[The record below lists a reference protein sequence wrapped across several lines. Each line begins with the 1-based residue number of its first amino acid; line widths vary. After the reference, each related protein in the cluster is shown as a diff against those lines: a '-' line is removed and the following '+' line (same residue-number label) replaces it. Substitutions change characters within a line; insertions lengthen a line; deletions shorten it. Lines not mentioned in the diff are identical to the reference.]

1 MVNMKTLKSSTYH
14 KRQSLIHLATIIT
27 ILFLVNFVGSKIY
40 TRFDLTKEK
49 RFSVSTPSKK
59 LLRNLDD
66 IVTVQIYLD
75 KNVNTGMLRL
85 RKSVEDLMNEYKA
98 YGGSNFEFEFVS
110 LLEGKSEE
118 EQMKIITAYSKK
130 GIKTT
135 SLNYKEGDTK
145 QQKYIMPA
153 AMITYKSRQMPVNFL
168 ENQIGYSPENQL
180 NNSIIALEYKFSSA
194 INKLKLTHQPRIAFL
209 VGQNE
214 LPNVE
219 LADITIA
226 LKEQMYDVSQLDLS
240 TQYKVPDDVAALV
253 IAKPQSRFDEKE
265 KFKIDQY
272 IMRGG
277 KVLWLRENVVADMD
291 SLRNENQMFWAYNTE
306 DNLDDMLFTY
316 GVRINQNLVQ
326 DLQMCNPIPLITG
339 MNGGQPQ
346 TQLFPWYYFP
356 ILLPAANNHP
366 IIRNIDPVA
375 GFFTSTIDT
384 IKSSKVHKTVL
395 LTTSQYSKALLAPV
409 RIHLDML
416 KEQPDQNSFKQ
427 PNLACAVL
435 LEGSFT
441 SNYKNRIVS
450 SYQHIG
456 DSIKDLKIIE
466 QSKETKMIVIADG
479 DIIRND
485 LQSGGGFWPLGY
497 YNITGQTLANKTFIL
512 NCIEYLTDESGLIT
526 TRSKEIKV
534 RMLDKVKIKDEKLQW
549 QLINT
554 LLPIV
559 AVILFGIGYTYVRR
573 KKYTINHF
581 QK

>member
-1 MVNMKTLKSSTYH
+1 
-14 KRQSLIHLATIIT
+14 
-27 ILFLVNFVGSKIY
+27 
-40 TRFDLTKEK
+40 
-49 RFSVSTPSKK
+49 
-59 LLRNLDD
+59 
-66 IVTVQIYLD
+66 
-75 KNVNTGMLRL
+75 
-85 RKSVEDLMNEYKA
+85 
-98 YGGSNFEFEFVS
+98 
-110 LLEGKSEE
+110 
-118 EQMKIITAYSKK
+118 
-130 GIKTT
+130 
-135 SLNYKEGDTK
+135 
-145 QQKYIMPA
+145 
-153 AMITYKSRQMPVNFL
+153 
-168 ENQIGYSPENQL
+168 
-180 NNSIIALEYKFSSA
+180 
-194 INKLKLTHQPRIAFL
+194 
-209 VGQNE
+209 
-214 LPNVE
+214 
-219 LADITIA
+219 
-226 LKEQMYDVSQLDLS
+226 
-240 TQYKVPDDVAALV
+240 
-253 IAKPQSRFDEKE
+253 
-265 KFKIDQY
+265 
-272 IMRGG
+272 
-277 KVLWLRENVVADMD
+277 
-291 SLRNENQMFWAYNTE
+291 
-306 DNLDDMLFTY
+306 MLFTY

-326 DLQMCNPIPLITG
+326 DLQMCNPIPLVTG

-384 IKSSKVHKTVL
+384 IKSAKVHKTIL

-416 KEQPDQNSFKQ
+416 KEQPDQGSFKQ

-441 SNYKNRIVS
+441 SNYKNRIVN
-450 SYQHIG
+450 SYEHIG
-456 DSIKDLKIIE
+456 DSIKDLKFIDH
-466 QSKETKMIVIADG
+466 SKETKMIVIADG

-554 LLPIV
+554 LLPIL
-559 AVILFGIGYTYVRR
+559 AVILYGIGYSYVRR
-573 KKYTINHF
+573 KKYTRSHF